1 MFRRTLPYFTPLM
14 RVIPAVH
21 LAVYRLTNGRLS
33 SKLAGQKMLLLT
45 TRGRRTGKPR
55 AVPLLYI
62 DDGEAMVVI
71 GSNWGG
77 RRHALWYRNLLANP
91 EARAQIGPKKR
102 RVTAH
107 VASGPERDRLWSL
120 VTRQYPGYEAYAR
133 RLGSAREIPLVV
145 LTFRTAA

>member
-33 SKLAGQKMLLLT
+33 AKLAGQKMLLLT
-45 TRGRRTGKPR
+45 TIGRRTGKPR
-55 AVPLLYI
+55 TVPLLYV

-77 RRHALWYRNLLANP
+77 PAHPTWVRNLLANP
-91 EARAQIGPKKR
+91 EARVQVRGRRMEAAQ
-102 RVTAH
+102 A
-107 VASGPERDRLWSL
+107 L
-120 VTRQYPGYEAYAR
+120 
-133 RLGSAREIPLVV
+133 
-145 LTFRTAA
+145 AAPAVGAPA